1 MSNIIYVIIKV
12 FKYFKFVFVYLFIFS
27 IIFDV
32 KLFGLIIRKYDLMYI
47 WNIV

>member
-1 MSNIIYVIIKV
+1 MYVIIKV

-32 KLFGLIIRKYDLMYI
+32 KLFGYDLMYI